1 MPMAVSRPPAEP
13 AAEESLGLERLIF
26 FSDAVFAIA
35 ITLLVLDIRPPER
48 ATLFDPATWPAVL
61 GAMQM
66 QIYVYV
72 LSFFVVGSYWV
83 AHHRTFQY
91 IRRYDYRFI
100 WLNLAFLLCIAF
112 IPVPTALL
120 AQYGD
125 LPFAIIFYDGVQILA
140 GLLKLGLWLYAVGGR
155 RLIAPGLDPAL
166 IRYNTYRSALA
177 PLVFLLSIGIALIIG
192 PVAAELSLLALAFVG
207 RLSSALQRPRPVPGG

>member
-1 MPMAVSRPPAEP
+1 MAVSRPTAET

-48 ATLFDPATWPAVL
+48 TDPFDPAQWPAL
-61 GAMQM
+61 LNAMLP
-66 QIYVYV
+66 QIFSYV
-72 LSFFVVGSYWV
+72 LSFFVIATYWA

-120 AQYGD
+120 AEYGD
-125 LPFAIIFYDGVQILA
+125 QPFAILFYDGVQLLTS
-140 GLLKLGLWLYAVGGR
+140 LLKLSLWLYAVRGH
-155 RLIAPGLDPAL
+155 RLIAADLDPQV
-166 IRYNTYRSALA
+166 IRYNTYRSTIA
-177 PLVFLLSIGIALIIG
+177 PLMFLPSIVIALIIG
-192 PVAAELSLLALAFVG
+192 PVPAEIALLALAFVG
-207 RLSSALQRPRPVPGG
+207 RLSRALQRRWPAPGAR